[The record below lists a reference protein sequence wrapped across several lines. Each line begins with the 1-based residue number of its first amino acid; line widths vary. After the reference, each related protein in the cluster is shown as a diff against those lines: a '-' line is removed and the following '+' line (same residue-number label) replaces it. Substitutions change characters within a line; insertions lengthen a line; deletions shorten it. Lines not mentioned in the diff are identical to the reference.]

1 MFSRSQEG
9 SKSSEASTVPT
20 SHSFPSPFG
29 LPLCCAQCPMQRV
42 DTASTN
48 RKVAASAAVG
58 LCAVRSSFWRWVE
71 GTHLYMENTVDGR
84 NPATV
89 EVGSLSHY
97 LQGFINPRWL
107 FGTSSINSIMGS

>member
-1 MFSRSQEG
+1 
-9 SKSSEASTVPT
+9 
-20 SHSFPSPFG
+20 
-29 LPLCCAQCPMQRV
+29 MQRV